1 MRGHQANPTRF
12 HPLLCHTPCYK
23 KASHTFPFDL
33 FLPDS
38 SGAKPGQDHR
48 EAGMCVLGSAH
59 DTAEDGHA
67 LRCGPASMLH
77 PTVTES
83 SLAS

>member
-1 MRGHQANPTRF
+1 MRRHQANPTRF
-12 HPLLCHTPCYK
+12 HPLICHTPCYK
-23 KASHTFPFDL
+23 KTSHAFPFDFSFRTL
-33 FLPDS
+33 QEPNLARTTEKL
-38 SGAKPGQDHR
+38 G
-48 EAGMCVLGSAH
+48 CVSSAH